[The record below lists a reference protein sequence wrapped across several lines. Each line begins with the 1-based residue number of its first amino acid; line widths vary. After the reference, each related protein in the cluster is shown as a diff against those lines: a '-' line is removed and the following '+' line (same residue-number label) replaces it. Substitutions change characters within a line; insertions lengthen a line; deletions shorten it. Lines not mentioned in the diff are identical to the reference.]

1 MINCPT
7 CGAGGFA
14 NVKWEGT
21 YTDNARFTTYR
32 CKRCGTCWHVA
43 IYPGKS
49 MEHIDGIIRSYLTE
63 VPMKK
68 IAAIKAY
75 RSVSGTGLKE
85 AKDYV
90 DRVESGMYAAGE
102 LTVNPNRERI
112 IGIRG
117 Y

>member
-1 MINCPT
+1 
-7 CGAGGFA
+7 
-14 NVKWEGT
+14 
-21 YTDNARFTTYR
+21 
-32 CKRCGTCWHVA
+32 
-43 IYPGKS
+43 
-49 MEHIDGIIRSYLTE
+49 
-63 VPMKK
+63 MKK